1 MAFDA
6 ARGAILGAFPHL
18 LEDGG
23 LAANLQVSLLA
34 GSLAGVAASLASQP
48 GDVLFTKLANEGTQ
62 DGGEGSGS
70 SSSSSSSSE
79 EIGSG
84 DRSSSSFS
92 SSSSSNDKEALLPNP
107 IAAFSEVVEQQGV
120 AGLYAG
126 ALPRAVFAASLLA
139 LEFVIYDYLRAL
151 LKVSASDLQLTLD
164 VLAGLN

>member
-1 MAFDA
+1 MRPLRGDPGPSPDLPAP
-6 ARGAILGAFPHL
+6 ARGHR
-18 LEDGG
+18 DGPRADG
-23 LAANLQVSLLA
+23 RRLPRRAA
-34 GSLAGVAASLASQP
+34 P
-48 GDVLFTKLANEGTQ
+48 W
-62 DGGEGSGS
+62 S
-70 SSSSSSSSE
+70 SSSSSN
-79 EIGSG
+79 
-84 DRSSSSFS
+84 S